1 MGQPS
6 PAVPRS
12 NAPLFFSCASVL
24 ARAAVCG
31 PLQAE
36 QNASASVW
44 KVLQPRKAAAAF
56 VALLHERGARPYI
69 KSLELC
75 FEASNSARLDSW
87 GQPIQSWLPG
97 KRRGAGSPSCNLLV
111 RRPKPTLG
119 CFGQRGRVGQ
129 LPYPHRHHHSRDSAH
144 DHAHTH
150 ERANRPGGAGWP
162 VETDEQRQ

>member
-6 PAVPRS
+6 PAVSRS

-31 PLQAE
+31 PLQGE

-44 KVLQPRKAAAAF
+44 RVLQPRKAAAAF
-56 VALLHERGARPYI
+56 VALLHERGVRAYI
-69 KSLELC
+69 KGVELC
-75 FEASNSARLDSW
+75 FELCSTGQLSAAV
-87 GQPIQSWLPG
+87 PTWLPG

-144 DHAHTH
+144 DHAHAH
-150 ERANRPGGAGWP
+150 QGANRPGGAGWP